1 MNEVVARKILTQ
13 RRGDAENPARRRVVN
28 EVVAPSPSAASL
40 SPSVL
45 VEMRRS
51 TWGMWAFLASDAMTF
66 AALLTSAGLL
76 RAQSQEW
83 PSAATVCNLWTAIA
97 MTLLLL
103 ASSGLMVTA
112 LSGIKRNDQ
121 RRFRTFLLVTILC
134 GAAFVVLQGLEWHEL
149 IQQGMTLT
157 QNPWGAGLFGA
168 TFYVLTGFH
177 GLHVLGGIIYLTT
190 ILLCG
195 WRGHYHA
202 EHYAAV
208 EIAGLYWHF
217 VDMVWIFVFL
227 FVYVF

>member
-1 MNEVVARKILTQ
+1 
-13 RRGDAENPARRRVVN
+13 VN
-28 EVVAPSPSAASL
+28 EVVAPSPSEASL

-45 VEMRRS
+45 AEMQRS

-66 AALLTSAGLL
+66 AALLTSAALL
-76 RAQSQEW
+76 RAQSQDW
-83 PSAATVCNLWTAIA
+83 PSAATVFNLWTAIV
-97 MTLLLL
+97 MTILLLV
-103 ASSGLMVTA
+103 SSGLMVSA
-112 LSGIKRNDQ
+112 LSGIKRND
-121 RRFRTFLLVTILC
+121 RPRFRKFLLFTILC

-149 IQQGMTLT
+149 IQQSMTLT

-177 GLHVLGGIIYLTT
+177 GLHVLGGVIYLTV

-202 EHYAAV
+202 ENYAAV

-217 VDMVWIFVFL
+217 VDIVWIFVFL

>member
-1 MNEVVARKILTQ
+1 
-13 RRGDAENPARRRVVN
+13 VN
-28 EVVAPSPSAASL
+28 EVIEPSPSEAFL

-45 VEMRRS
+45 AEMQRS

-76 RAQSQEW
+76 RAQSQDW
-83 PSAATVCNLWTAIA
+83 PSAATVFNLWTAIV
-97 MTLLLL
+97 MTILLLV
-103 ASSGLMVTA
+103 SSGLMVSA
-112 LSGIKRNDQ
+112 LSGIKRNDHT
-121 RRFRTFLLVTILC
+121 RFRNFLLFTILC

-157 QNPWGAGLFGA
+157 QNHWGSGLFGA

-177 GLHVLGGIIYLTT
+177 GLHVLGGVIYLTV

-195 WRGHYHA
+195 WRGYYHA
-202 EHYAAV
+202 ENYAAV

-217 VDMVWIFVFL
+217 VDIVWIFVFL

>member
-1 MNEVVARKILTQ
+1 
-13 RRGDAENPARRRVVN
+13 VN
-28 EVVAPSPSAASL
+28 EVIAPSPSEAFL

-45 VEMRRS
+45 AEMQRS

-76 RAQSQEW
+76 RAQSQDW
-83 PSAATVCNLWTAIA
+83 PSAATVFNLWTAIV
-97 MTLLLL
+97 MTILLLV
-103 ASSGLMVTA
+103 SSGLMVSA
-112 LSGIKRNDQ
+112 LSGIKRNNHT
-121 RRFRTFLLVTILC
+121 RFRNFLLFTILC

-177 GLHVLGGIIYLTT
+177 GLHVLVGGIYLTV

-195 WRGHYHA
+195 WQGYYHA
-202 EHYAAV
+202 ENYTAV

-217 VDMVWIFVFL
+217 VDIVWIFVFL
-227 FVYVF
+227 FIYVF